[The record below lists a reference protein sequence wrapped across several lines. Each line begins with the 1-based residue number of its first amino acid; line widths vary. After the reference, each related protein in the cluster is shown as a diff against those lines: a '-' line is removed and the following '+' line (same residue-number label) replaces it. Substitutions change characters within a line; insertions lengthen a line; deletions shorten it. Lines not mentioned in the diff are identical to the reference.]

1 MSRKYEGLI
10 VLNTKG
16 NDKGVDDLVS
26 SVGKE
31 MEAAGAK
38 LDEVQ
43 QLGRRQF
50 AYNARDL
57 DGGHYVNY
65 VFDASPEVIAKIQER
80 LKLNDVVH
88 LQHYQRLS

>member
-16 NDKGVDDLVS
+16 NDKGVDGLVS

-31 MEAAGAK
+31 MEEAGAK
-38 LDEVQ
+38 LDEIQ

-57 DGGHYVNY
+57 DGGHYVN
-65 VFDASPEVIAKIQER
+65 FIFEATPDVISKIQER
-80 LKLNDVVH
+80 LKLNEVIY
-88 LQHYQRLS
+88 LQHYQRVS

>member
-16 NDKGVDDLVS
+16 NDKGVDGLVS

-31 MEAAGAK
+31 MEEEGAK

-57 DGGHYVNY
+57 DGGHYVN
-65 VFDASPEVIAKIQER
+65 FIFEASPEVITKIQQR
-80 LKLNDVVH
+80 LKLNDIVH

>member
-38 LDEVQ
+38 LDEIQ

-65 VFDASPEVIAKIQER
+65 IFEASPDVVSKIQTR
-80 LKLNDVVH
+80 LKLNEVVY